1 MNDRNELIN
10 KLLNIICQATN
21 PNSANSIFTYFIG
34 HKEKNKCIYNLFADS
49 FLSIHAYSVL
59 MFDRCWS
66 QAGAI
71 LRTAIEQI
79 STLTV
84 LVNNEQAM
92 NDYLVL
98 DNLKRQYYQIEAAEE
113 CEKFVKEHNL
123 PKDDYS
129 RKAYFDYSWI
139 RSITKKHKFSYKDIV
154 KEARLDEVIGDVDV
168 VLNKFVHGKLTI
180 FDFSGPDGSWDVMK
194 KYGRRANMICAK
206 LFDFLCCSY
215 KKFTNEEE
223 VTKVTNNMFIP
234 FKTLY
239 LECLK
244 INNS

>member
-1 MNDRNELIN
+1 MIEKNEIIN
-10 KLLNIICQATN
+10 ELLNIICEATN
-21 PNSANSIFTYFIG
+21 PDCANSIFGYYVL
-34 HKEKNKCIYNLFADS
+34 HKDNNKCIYNLFAES
-49 FLSIHAYSVL
+49 FLSVHAYSSL

-84 LVNNEQAM
+84 LVNNELAM
-92 NDYLVL
+92 KDYLAL
-98 DNLKRQYYQIEAAEE
+98 DILKREYYQIEDEEE

-139 RSITKKHKFSYKDIV
+139 RSITKKTKFSYKDIV
-154 KEARLDEVIGDVDV
+154 KEARLDEVLGDIDV

-180 FDFSGPDGSWDVMK
+180 FDFAGPDGSWDVMK

-215 KKFTNEEE
+215 KKFTNEPE
-223 VTKVTNNMFIP
+223 VTKVTNNLFIP
-234 FKTLY
+234 FKNLY
-239 LECLK
+239 LKCLEK
-244 INNS
+244 K

>member
-1 MNDRNELIN
+1 MPSTKE
-10 KLLNIICQATN
+10 KLLNELLCFVNKATTPENIKYFFEYYLKQEKICK
-21 PNSANSIFTYFIG
+21 P
-34 HKEKNKCIYNLFADS
+34 IYNLFADS
-49 FLSIHAYSVL
+49 FLSIHSYTVL
-59 MFDRCWS
+59 TFNRCWS

-92 NDYLVL
+92 KDYLAL
-98 DNLKRQYYQIEAAEE
+98 DILKRQYYQIEDEEE

-139 RSITKKHKFSYKDIV
+139 RSITKKPKFSYKDIV
-154 KEARLDEVIGDVDV
+154 KEARLDEVLGDIDV

-180 FDFSGPDGSWDVMK
+180 FDFAGPDGSWDVMK

-206 LFDFLCCSY
+206 LFDFVCCSY
-215 KKFTNEEE
+215 KKFTNEPE
-223 VTKVTNNMFIP
+223 VTKVTNNLFIP
-234 FKTLY
+234 FKNLY
-239 LECLK
+239 LKCLEK
-244 INNS
+244 K